1 MFGALKGAVK
11 LHSCSLDVFA
21 EQNGGR
27 RVSRTWVWCQGEMG
41 ADGRKMGLC
50 SYIDCYV
57 LWVCYGHA
65 IGVNWCAMGML
76 WVYCGYCL
84 GSSGTEKSHL
94 SEIRPCSGWICPP
107 PLQPAQETFRFPS
120 ISLRLLLPWEEQWKD
135 MLAMSKCGTA
145 VLFPFQVNCLS
156 PEGEEAGGHPGRS
169 RS

>member
-1 MFGALKGAVK
+1 MEIFNFSSSAKKHQVFGALKGAVK

-65 IGVNWCAMGML
+65 IGVNWCAMGKL

-94 SEIRPCSGWICPP
+94 SVKSDLALVGFALHPCSQ
-107 PLQPAQETFRFPS
+107 LKKPS
-120 ISLRLLLPWEEQWKD
+120 VSLLLVSGCCF
-135 MLAMSKCGTA
+135 L
-145 VLFPFQVNCLS
+145 
-156 PEGEEAGGHPGRS
+156 GRNS
-169 RS
+169 GRIY